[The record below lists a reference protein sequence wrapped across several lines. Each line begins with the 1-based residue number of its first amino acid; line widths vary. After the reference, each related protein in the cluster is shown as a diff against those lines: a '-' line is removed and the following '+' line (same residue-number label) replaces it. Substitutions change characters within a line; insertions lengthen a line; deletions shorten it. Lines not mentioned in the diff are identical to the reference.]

1 MKTAVLH
8 TRMTPRLKDS
18 AESVFERIGLSSS
31 DAIRIFFTQV
41 VLHKGLPFNVSI
53 PNKKTA
59 EALKKS
65 DRNIDFKTFASP
77 DEAFAEWD
85 NL

>member
-1 MKTAVLH
+1 
-8 TRMTPRLKDS
+8 MTPRLKDS

-41 VLHKGLPFNVSI
+41 VLHKGLPFDVSI
-53 PNKKTA
+53 PNKNTVETLK
-59 EALKKS
+59 ESAL
-65 DRNIDFKTFASP
+65 NIDVTTFASP

>member
-1 MKTAVLH
+1 
-8 TRMTPRLKDS
+8 MTPRLKDS

-31 DAIRIFFTQV
+31 DAIRLFFTQV
-41 VLHKGLPFNVSI
+41 VLHKGLPFDVSI
-53 PNKKTA
+53 PNKNTVETLK
-59 EALKKS
+59 ESAL
-65 DRNIDFKTFASP
+65 NIDVTTFASP